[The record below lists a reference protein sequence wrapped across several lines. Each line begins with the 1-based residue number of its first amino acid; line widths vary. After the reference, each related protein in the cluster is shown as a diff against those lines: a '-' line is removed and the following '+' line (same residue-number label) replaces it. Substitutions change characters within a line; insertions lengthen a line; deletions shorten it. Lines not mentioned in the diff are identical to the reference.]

1 MGLCIPTKMA
11 RWLSYYSLLIPFRSV
26 KVAAGSAGEEWA
38 VVVEVVV
45 ESAVAVVESAVVEVV
60 AGPRA
65 VVDSEVAVAVG
76 ARQAVAAVA
85 LAAEEQ
91 LLLEAAE
98 EEEGEDPLAGMV
110 VLGEAEGR
118 EDPDLLERRVALE
131 ISP

>member
-1 MGLCIPTKMA
+1 MDLCIPTKMA
-11 RWLSYYSLLIPFRSV
+11 RWLSYYSLLIPFRNV

-45 ESAVAVVESAVVEVV
+45 GSAVAVVEAAVVVEVV
-60 AGPRA
+60 AGARA
-65 VVDSEVAVAVG
+65 VVEAVVAG
-76 ARQAVAAVA
+76 AGEAVAAVA

-118 EDPDLLERRVALE
+118 EDPGLLERRVALE
-131 ISP
+131 IIP